1 MQRSCWL
8 FPTKLIALISNLMSI
23 FVWHP
28 QIFCKKKLTL
38 YQFFS
43 NFQYIFYWFSCNTT
57 FPKWICMKFGKIVVL
72 NVLYQRSL
80 TTSKCNTPV
89 KICSR
94 STLLNI
100 DIFDL
105 DQELG
110 IEWSH
115 FDAAFFKWE
124 SSSSSLSMPNFMRI
138 HIGHV

>member
-1 MQRSCWL
+1 MQENQMVSL
-8 FPTKLIALISNLMSI
+8 TKSIALISNLMSV

-28 QIFCKKKLTL
+28 QIFCKMKLTL
-38 YQFFS
+38 YQFFLIF
-43 NFQYIFYWFSCNTT
+43 NTFFYWFLCYIT
-57 FPKWICMKFGKIVVL
+57 FPKWICMKFGKILVL

-94 STLLNI
+94 STLQNI